1 MDANKLQTIIF
12 NRYSKSIL
20 DMDFTELYTAL
31 IQIEQEMIEESDYST
46 YLEMQEEEQARIDR
60 EQAEEDWLRQIDEDL
75 QRDIDEYNQMAGD
88 DKEFPL

>member
-1 MDANKLQTIIF
+1 
-12 NRYSKSIL
+12 
-20 DMDFTELYTAL
+20 MDFTELYTAL